1 MNSSVVRSG
10 QRRQSE
16 KTRYA
21 ILLAARSCF
30 SEESYDH
37 VTIRSI
43 AERCGCNSSLI
54 GRYFGSK
61 EGLFRAAV
69 ADAMRSSPLLDI
81 KSADELANHLAIWVA
96 GDLGADRYDPSPAIF
111 RSASVTPAKEI
122 LREAIEQSF
131 ILPLSEL
138 ISARQK
144 SLRAEILASILY
156 GLNAFR
162 NEIRTDSLSRV
173 DVDELRDIL
182 RPLLLGL
189 IAPEA

>member
-10 QRRQSE
+10 ERRHSE
-16 KTRYA
+16 KTRHA
-21 ILLAARSCF
+21 ILIAARSCF

-43 AERCGCNSSLI
+43 ADRCGCNSSLI

-81 KSADELANHLAIWVA
+81 GSADELADRLAVWVA
-96 GDLGADRYDPSPAIF
+96 GDFDPDRYDPSQAIF
-111 RSASVTPAKEI
+111 RSASVAPAKEI

-131 ILPLSEL
+131 ILPLSKL
-138 ISARQK
+138 ITARQS
-144 SLRAEILASILY
+144 SLRAEILASVLY

-162 NEIRTDSLSRV
+162 NEIRTESLSRV
-173 DVDELRDIL
+173 DVDELRAIL

-189 IAPEA
+189 IAP